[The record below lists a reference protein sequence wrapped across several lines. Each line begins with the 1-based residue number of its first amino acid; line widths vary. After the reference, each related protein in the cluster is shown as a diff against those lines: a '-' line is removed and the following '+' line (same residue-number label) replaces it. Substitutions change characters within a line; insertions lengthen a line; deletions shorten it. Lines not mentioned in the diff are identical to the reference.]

1 MTSLVPTPTLLTLA
15 LIAAPSISAL
25 WLIRY
30 LHRLLDQLPRCNAD
44 MVLTEHPIGPG
55 DTAPTGE
62 AHSAGG
68 AQGRAATAHPAGSVS
83 PARPC

>member
-1 MTSLVPTPTLLTLA
+1 MTSFLPTPTLLTLA
-15 LIAAPSISAL
+15 LIAAPSIGAL
-25 WLIRY
+25 WLIGY

-68 AQGRAATAHPAGSVS
+68 AQDRAATAHRAGSTRR
-83 PARPC
+83 ARPC